1 LLAFVFWQFDLLA
14 CMTAAFTIETF
25 VLVYPITRVYGQIA
39 PSANVIGFAP
49 WVSLLVAGV
58 VIWIMPPLRTGYRL
72 LTAEFS

>member
-1 LLAFVFWQFDLLA
+1 MLAFWQFDLLA

-25 VLVYPITRVYGQIA
+25 VLAYPIARVYGQIA
-39 PSANVIGFAP
+39 PSVNVIGFAP
-49 WVSLLVAGV
+49 WALLLVAGV